1 MLREVTNIT
10 IDPTF
15 LIQVSHCLDTAH
27 QLPSSFQTS
36 QSALAMNSLL
46 LVVVSLLLL
55 EPLCTA
61 GLTLKH
67 VNTVSDHKAWKKLV
81 KTRTNVLVLFTN
93 GEKSAQGI
101 LPTFEK
107 VAYEIRGQGTLVFI
121 DCQTKDGKKLCKNL
135 KIKPALFEL
144 KHYKDGTFHKDYDRL
159 LQEKSLISFMQNP
172 AADPPWSE
180 DPTADSVKHIEGPG
194 DFEKLLRKEKKP
206 ILTMF
211 YAPWCGH
218 CKQLK
223 PEFAEAAEELKG
235 EAILAGMD
243 VDTPD
248 AYGIRT
254 ALNITGFPTLLYFKN
269 GEKIFDYAGGRDKD
283 GLVEWMR
290 NPKSVEEMPP
300 PEDSE
305 PAWSEVESDVV
316 HLTTETFDQF
326 ITDNPSV
333 LVMFYAP
340 WCGHCKAM
348 KPEYTEAASTLK
360 GDAVSGVLAA
370 VDATVESSL
379 AERYGVKG
387 FPSVKYFGGGQLR
400 YEYGYGRTKD
410 DIVEFMMEPKA
421 PPPPEKDWTEVESE
435 VKCIERGR
443 ERVYAK
449 SCTYIVHLL

>member
-1 MLREVTNIT
+1 M
-10 IDPTF
+10 
-15 LIQVSHCLDTAH
+15 
-27 QLPSSFQTS
+27 
-36 QSALAMNSLL
+36 
-46 LVVVSLLLL
+46 
-55 EPLCTA
+55 
-61 GLTLKH
+61 K
-67 VNTVSDHKAWKKLV
+67 TVSDYKDWKKLL
-81 KTRTNVLVLFTN
+81 KTRTNVLALFAN
-93 GEKSAQGI
+93 GEKSAQNF
-101 LPTFEK
+101 LPVYEK
-107 VAYEIRGQGTLVFI
+107 VAYEIRGQGTLVFV
-121 DCQTKDGKKLCKNL
+121 DCQTKDGKKLCRNL

-144 KHYKDGTFHKDYDRL
+144 KHYKDSTFHKDYDRL
-159 LQEKSLISFMQNP
+159 LQEKSILSFMQNP

-180 DPTADSVKHIEGPG
+180 DPTADSVRHIEGPN

-218 CKQLK
+218 CKRIK
-223 PEFAEAAEELKG
+223 PEFAEAAAELKG
-235 EAILAGMD
+235 EAVLAGMD

-254 ALNITGFPTLLYFKN
+254 TFNITGFPTLLYFQH
-269 GEKIFDYAGGRDKD
+269 GEKKFDYTGGRDKD
-283 GLVEWMR
+283 GIVDWMR
-290 NPKSVEEMPP
+290 NPRSVEEMPP
-300 PEDSE
+300 PEDAE

-316 HLTTETFDQF
+316 HLTTDTFDQF
-326 ITDNPSV
+326 IADNPSV

-348 KPEYTEAASTLK
+348 KPDFMAAATALK

-370 VDATVESSL
+370 VDATVETSL
-379 AERYGVKG
+379 AEKYKVKG

-435 VKCIERGR
+435 VRGERGGEGGVWLCR
-443 ERVYAK
+443 DCLPWLVASWMYMYMYMHVTAQWVTK
-449 SCTYIVHLL
+449 MSFQ